1 MMASVEALKK
11 IFDPLP
17 PSLRW
22 LRNFGMTFLIDKSKL
37 KNKSCFMRWELNRS

>member
-22 LRNFGMTFLIDKSKL
+22 LRNFGMTF
-37 KNKSCFMRWELNRS
+37 FNRQEQIKKHVMLHAMGIK